1 MALSSTSSSQM
12 TCALMGLQPVILE
25 SQNPMNAVDGATI
38 ERRIRNNRPDDENGR
53 KPYDLFHG
61 QLRGQCQIAD
71 GGSEKAR
78 RLAASHHSVVEREA

>member
-1 MALSSTSSSQM
+1 M
-12 TCALMGLQPVILE
+12 TCSLMGLQPVILE
-25 SQNPMNAVDGATI
+25 LQNPMNAVDGATI